1 MQSEKNKRSWKG
13 LLGFFAVIG
22 VVVTLFM
29 SISSGM
35 FATAAELGNIITG
48 ENTST
53 KATQDG
59 CAIKIET
66 TEKVAWKLP
75 RQPID
80 LVILQDTSGSF
91 ENTIG
96 KVQTALKE
104 LTKPVALKDYNENKP
119 RLVFT
124 GDEDTTDRVMI
135 NTYQGIDGYNYYSDH
150 DFKNYRGYAA
160 QFKAGAEYKYNSSAL
175 MSDETTINQVI
186 DRFKVA
192 GGTPTVPAIDDTID
206 AYNKIKGDMKN
217 NRKTVFLLI
226 TDGIANGYRSGNQV
240 LMDRSDSRGIALRA
254 EFVRLGLRNNE
265 YTPEAQQDYISRA
278 KELKDAAQRLEDLVK
293 SDDGNTKNDGAV
305 VVGFWEDVPI
315 FTTGNAYG
323 TVYED
328 GSVFEKVGI
337 DVGPDKRSVQAVF
350 HEAIKSVA
358 TDDSYYVNE
367 QKDIQAFSEK
377 ILKAVGQALV
387 KEDVSGE
394 FEVTEGY
401 TVESVTINGKK
412 VVSEVKDEKTEI
424 RGTVKQDGRKV
435 TISVPESVFNLGDNK
450 FDYELKRTE
459 EAEKLDEA
467 DEEAPPANYVP
478 PKVKREVGQ
487 LVGTFQVGEY
497 KSAQIGSK
505 EPTKV
510 EVTDLKYCYPR
521 ATKDVKDQDPSND
534 QNGDEGK
541 GGFIAQDPLLVNE
554 AEPKKTIKRSSY
566 AATLTEEGER
576 FTYSVDYNMYNVAL
590 EMERNVMFVDALDY
604 RVKFI
609 DAKVTD
615 ETGTVLPEFKVSTKA
630 TQDSQKRD
638 NTTVIAT
645 VPEKAGEKTATVDE
659 GNYGSHKFKKYRLV
673 ITAEIKDQYKLA
685 QNATEYYKMMQENEG
700 RGFANQASIVWNGTT
715 DDPTDPDAK
724 VRRSNNVFVTPP
736 LDTDVTKKVSQ
747 TLDATGAGSEHLNL
761 PTADDTY
768 YYTIDS
774 TWPGLFDEY
783 MIEDILVPELQSLH
797 ADGEDKVYVNGKEAT
812 TLAKYLKV
820 DQVQENGKTHDRV
833 YLRLNKDELSRA
845 QLLLINREITKL
857 NEGNDGPAKIRIG
870 FKAKIRE
877 DADLSQYRENGTGDV
892 KVPNDAKVTLNNKSK
907 TTKKVTVTP
916 PGMPPKPEKT
926 VDTKPSLAL
935 DTFDQVFTYEVKAT
949 VPKEV
954 TGFTKFEISDD
965 LEDILTITDTKVTV
979 DGKTDAS
986 VVVTSAAD
994 ANANTA
1000 TKGLVIASLPK
1011 DKIADYKGQEMVL
1024 TIKARIK
1031 EGVTS
1036 EELGQYVDTSIPNK
1050 ATLKVGDKPNQS
1062 EDTENV
1068 PVTPPGET
1076 PTPTKTVDNQASLNL
1091 AGLAQEFT
1099 YRVKATVPQNIAGF
1113 TKFELSDDLED
1124 ILTVKEIKVLS
1135 AGQED
1140 TAIDVTSVAKA
1151 NTDNGLVTATIAKD
1165 ALPNYAGKEITLE
1178 IKARIKEDV
1187 KGEELAKYVTPTNT
1201 AGSIPN
1207 KATLTVGDKPSQ
1219 KKETE
1224 EVPVTPPGDT
1234 PNVSKKI
1241 NETLDS
1247 AVVLPEADYT
1257 YNIKS
1262 TLPKDIFTYKKF
1274 NIVDEVDE
1282 RLTVKGTP
1290 VIKGEAAN
1298 FFKVT
1303 VTGQTVTAEIT
1314 DFAAAK
1320 AYAAKEVELIITAQV
1335 KKDATVKKGENGIP
1349 NQAKVQYRNK
1359 SRQDGE
1365 PDEETPPTPPVTV
1378 TPPPLTKKINDTL
1391 DHLDIP
1397 SKEDYKYN
1405 IKTTIPTDIVK
1416 YKKFVITDTLDKDLM
1431 VKGTPSITGDVAK
1444 FFDVKVDGQTVTAT
1458 MKDFAKA
1465 GDFAG
1470 KEVEL
1475 VIPAQIREGV
1485 TRVKIPNTTKVVYHN
1500 PGIDDEPERE
1510 TPPTPP
1516 VTVTPP
1522 TDPTVDKK
1530 INGDKD
1536 HLDVPVQ
1543 TDYTY
1548 NIKASLPT
1556 TITSYKKFV
1565 ITDTL
1570 DKDLMVKGTPSITG
1584 DVAKFFDV
1592 KVDGQ
1597 TVTATMKDFAKAG
1610 DFAGKEVEL
1619 VIPAQIREG
1628 VTRVKIPNTT
1638 KVVYHNPGIDDEPE
1652 RETPPTPPVTVTP
1665 PTDPTVD
1672 KKINGDKDH
1681 LDVPVQ
1687 TDYTY

>member
-1 MQSEKNKRSWKG
+1 MQSEKTKRSWKG

-66 TEKVAWKLP
+66 TEKVSWQLP

-80 LVILQDTSGSF
+80 LVIIQDASGSF
-91 ENTIG
+91 E
-96 KVQTALKE
+96 QTMPKMKEALKKVTE
-104 LTKPVALKDYNENKP
+104 TTTEEAYDEKNPK
-119 RLVFT
+119 LVFT
-124 GDEDTTDRVMI
+124 DDPTTTDRVMI
-135 NTYQGIDGYNYYSDH
+135 TSYAGIDAERLYDDAEILSRASRFVPTRDSSWTYVDLDTMAVGDSYTYTDNRGKVTDFYNPDEPIWDENGRFLRYAGSNSINIKGMYAKGYY
-150 DFKNYRGYAA
+150 DFSRTTLEISGEDSNFKDLNRTEHQSSNRYRFDTNGELLNSTTAIN
-160 QFKAGAEYKYNSSAL
+160 AEVNKI
-175 MSDETTINQVI
+175 TTG
-186 DRFKVA
+186 
-192 GGTPTVPAIDDTID
+192 GGTPTVPAIED
-206 AYNKIKGDMKN
+206 AIKQYEAVKGDMAN
-217 NRKTVFLLI
+217 GRKTVFLLV
-226 TDGIANGYRSGNQV
+226 TDGIANGYREDGTV
-240 LMDRSDSRGIALRA
+240 YIDRSLYRS
-254 EFVRLGLRNNE
+254 
-265 YTPEAQQDYISRA
+265 YTLMKDWGTNGRWPEAAQNYLARA
-278 KELKDAAQRLEDLVK
+278 KELEEAGAKLKAAAGETGK
-293 SDDGNTKNDGAV
+293 V
-305 VVGFWEDVPI
+305 VVGFSEDKKTLEAFDTRYGYMYAYENAFGTPGSRTRLQTGDDRSVREV
-315 FTTGNAYG
+315 FTTAL
-323 TVYED
+323 
-328 GSVFEKVGI
+328 
-337 DVGPDKRSVQAVF
+337 
-350 HEAIKSVA
+350 KSVA
-358 TDDSYYVNE
+358 SESDILPTGEAADYYVE
-367 QKDIQAFSEK
+367 DTDIDQFAAK
-377 ILKAVGQALV
+377 ILKSITAAIT

-394 FEVTEGY
+394 FTVTDGY
-401 TVESVTINGKK
+401 TVESVTINGKQ
-412 VVSEVKDEKTEI
+412 VVSEVTDEENQV
-424 RGTVKQDGRKV
+424 RGTIKQEGQKV
-435 TISVPESVFNLGDNK
+435 TITVPESVFNPGNNDFN
-450 FDYELKRTE
+450 YELKRTE
-459 EAEKLDEA
+459 EAENLDEA
-467 DEEAPPANYVP
+467 DEEEPPANYVP
-478 PKVKREVGQ
+478 PKVTREVGQ

-541 GGFIAQDPLLVNE
+541 GGFIAQDPLLVN
-554 AEPKKTIKRSSY
+554 ATDPKKTIKRSSY

-615 ETGTVLPEFKVSTKA
+615 ETGTVLPDFKVSTKA

-645 VPEKAGEKTATVDE
+645 VPPAKGEKSDTVDE
-659 GNYGSHKFKKYRLV
+659 GNYGGHKFKKYRLV

-797 ADGEDKVYVNGKEAT
+797 ADGEDNVYVNGKEAT

-907 TTKKVTVTP
+907 TSKKVTVTP

-979 DGKTDAS
+979 DGKTDTS

-1000 TKGLVIASLPK
+1000 TKGLVVASLPK

-1091 AGLAQEFT
+1091 AGLEQDFT
-1099 YRVKATVPQNIAGF
+1099 YRVKATVPENVTGF

-1140 TAIDVTSVAKA
+1140 KAIKVTSVADANKA
-1151 NTDNGLVTATIAKD
+1151 KGLVTATIAKD

-1224 EVPVTPPGDT
+1224 EVPVTPPSDT

-1262 TLPKDIFTYKKF
+1262 TLPKDISTYKKF

-1335 KKDATVKKGENGIP
+1335 KKDATVKEGEDGIP

-1359 SRQDGE
+1359 SRQDGK

-1416 YKKFVITDTLDKDLM
+1416 YKKFVITDTLVNDLT
-1431 VKGTPSITGDVAK
+1431 VKPGATPSITGAAAK
-1444 FFDVKVDGQTVTAT
+1444 FFDVKVEGQTVTAT
-1458 MKDFAKA
+1458 MKDFADA

-1548 NIKASLPT
+1548 NIKA
-1556 TITSYKKFV
+1556 
-1565 ITDTL
+1565 
-1570 DKDLMVKGTPSITG
+1570 
-1584 DVAKFFDV
+1584 
-1592 KVDGQ
+1592 
-1597 TVTATMKDFAKAG
+1597 
-1610 DFAGKEVEL
+1610 
-1619 VIPAQIREG
+1619 
-1628 VTRVKIPNTT
+1628 
-1638 KVVYHNPGIDDEPE
+1638 
-1652 RETPPTPPVTVTP
+1652 
-1665 PTDPTVD
+1665 
-1672 KKINGDKDH
+1672 
-1681 LDVPVQ
+1681 
-1687 TDYTY
+1687 